1 MSDLTTV
8 FNTSAE
14 ATALI
19 RHLQQQ
25 SGETID
31 VGDVFTELGL
41 DKLSGN
47 YTDTQL
53 DGYGDA
59 FMVVAALATL
69 VVENSEVNL
78 HIDAKEKTQIST
90 ALKYFALSPE
100 EHAVAGRFDEDDLY
114 EVADLAEELRGQLD

>member
-1 MSDLTTV
+1 MSDLKNV
-8 FNTSAE
+8 FGTSDE
-14 ATALI
+14 ATALLK
-19 RHLQQQ
+19 HLQQR

-31 VGDVFTELGL
+31 ITDVFTELGL

-53 DGYGDA
+53 EGYGDA
-59 FMVVAALATL
+59 FMVVAALAALIVEEGEVTL
-69 VVENSEVNL
+69 HV
-78 HIDAKEKTQIST
+78 DAKEKTQIST

-100 EHAVAGRFDEDDLY
+100 EHAVAERFDEDDLY

>member
-1 MSDLTTV
+1 MSNLDTT
-8 FNTSAE
+8 FGTSDE
-14 ATALI
+14 AKALI
-19 RHLQQQ
+19 KHVKER

-31 VGDVFTELGL
+31 VTALFAELGL

-47 YTDTQL
+47 YTDTHL
-53 DGYGDA
+53 EGYGDA

-69 VVENSEVNL
+69 IVEKGEVKL
-78 HIDAKEKTQIST
+78 RVDAKESTQIST

-100 EHAVAGRFDEDDLY
+100 EHAVAERFEEDDLY